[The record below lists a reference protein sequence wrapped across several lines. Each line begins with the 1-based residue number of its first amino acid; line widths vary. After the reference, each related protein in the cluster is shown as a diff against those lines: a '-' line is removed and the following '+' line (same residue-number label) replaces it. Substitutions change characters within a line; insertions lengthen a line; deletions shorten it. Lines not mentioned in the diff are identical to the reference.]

1 MQMILK
7 SAGTHIEVD
16 LNKHESAINVSWMCK
31 LLDVKYSTVKSY
43 IHRDGLSLDTALK
56 KAVDNQSK

>member
-43 IHRDGLSLDTALK
+43 IHRDGLSLDAALK